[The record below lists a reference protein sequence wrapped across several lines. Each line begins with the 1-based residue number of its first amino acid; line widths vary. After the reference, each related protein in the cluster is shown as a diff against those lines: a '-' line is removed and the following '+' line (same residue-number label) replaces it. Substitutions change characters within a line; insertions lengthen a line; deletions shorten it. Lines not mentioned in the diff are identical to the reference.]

1 MFIIILYFCSLYST
15 IQVYSTSTGAEYNL
29 YLLIK
34 KVFLGLMIIG
44 YMVLIWLQSSHF
56 NPEILYYTSL
66 RLDPVII
73 LLAGLLLESLH
84 LIEFGILYILIILF
98 QLSYGSLNRRKEIT
112 AIILSF
118 LYSVS
123 DEVHQFFVPFRS
135 FSVGDLIKN
144 LIGILLMWMLIRYLL
159 KRKSAA
165 IQKTF

>member
-1 MFIIILYFCSLYST
+1 
-15 IQVYSTSTGAEYNL
+15 V
-29 YLLIK
+29 IK
-34 KVFLGLMIIG
+34 KVFLGLIIIG

-66 RLDPVII
+66 TLDPLII

-98 QLSYGSLNRRKEIT
+98 QLSFGPLNRRKEIA

-118 LYSVS
+118 LYSVT
-123 DEVHQFFVPFRS
+123 DEVHQLFVPFRS

-144 LIGILLMWMLIRYLL
+144 LIGILLMWMLIRYLH
-159 KRKSAA
+159 KRKSTAIERT
-165 IQKTF
+165 IQK